1 MRESRVMQN
10 GFKVY
15 PSNKQQMRVLED
27 QFIIKSTNKSIFNE
41 TGEEEIVP
49 HFIAKSGVVKQGPD
63 RN

>member
-1 MRESRVMQN
+1 
-10 GFKVY
+10 
-15 PSNKQQMRVLED
+15 MRVLED